1 MAAACA
7 GAVALAGCASLS
19 KPAGGRGHAANP
31 ATAGP
36 NYLACLR
43 ANHLLV
49 SERGSTRLQIGRLP
63 SGATIVFEPTA
74 GVAEGQQIAGK
85 AQGAE
90 VIGAALVYPNHE
102 SGAQLTVIENC
113 LGQGVKEPKE

>member
-7 GAVALAGCASLS
+7 GAVALSGCAGLD
-19 KPAGGRGHAANP
+19 KPTGGRGRAVDSRTGP
-31 ATAGP
+31 P

-43 ANHLLV
+43 ANRLPV
-49 SERGSTRLQIGRLP
+49 SELSRDKLQVGRLP
-63 SGATIVFEPTA
+63 SGPTIVFDPTA
-74 GVAEGQQIAGK
+74 GIAEGQQIEGR

-90 VIGAALVYPNHE
+90 VIGAALLYPNHAP
-102 SGAQLTVIENC
+102 GAELTVIENC

>member
-1 MAAACA
+1 MTTTAAPVSHSDAFFID
-7 GAVALAGCASLS
+7 GSWVAPS
-19 KPAGGRGHAANP
+19 
-31 ATAGP
+31 
-36 NYLACLR
+36 
-43 ANHLLV
+43 
-49 SERGSTRLQIGRLP
+49 
-63 SGATIVFEPTA
+63 SGATIVFKPTA

-102 SGAQLTVIENC
+102 PGAQLTVIENC